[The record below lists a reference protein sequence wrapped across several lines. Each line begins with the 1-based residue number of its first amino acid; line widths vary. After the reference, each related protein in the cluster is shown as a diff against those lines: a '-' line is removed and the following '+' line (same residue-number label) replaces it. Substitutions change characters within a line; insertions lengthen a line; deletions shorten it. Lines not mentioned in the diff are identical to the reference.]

1 MVGFKILSSLAN
13 QERWSRSRGCRARA
27 TPAESPL
34 LLFLHF
40 LSTTCNPQ
48 GSNLQTQFRVRYE
61 ICRGIYSCI
70 YHIAFQESTQ
80 QSLDGFDQN
89 FFMSLN
95 TTLNT
100 LQANQIDDLE
110 NVLLPHLTM
119 DRADSAPL
127 NRSAHNSFQK
137 SNFR

>member
-1 MVGFKILSSLAN
+1 MKSA
-13 QERWSRSRGCRARA
+13 
-27 TPAESPL
+27 
-34 LLFLHF
+34 
-40 LSTTCNPQ
+40 
-48 GSNLQTQFRVRYE
+48 
-61 ICRGIYSCI
+61 SCI
-70 YHIAFQESTQ
+70 CYIAYQESTQ

-127 NRSAHNSFQK
+127 NRSANDNFQK
-137 SNFR
+137 YYFRYYFKV

>member
-1 MVGFKILSSLAN
+1 MYTI
-13 QERWSRSRGCRARA
+13 
-27 TPAESPL
+27 
-34 LLFLHF
+34 
-40 LSTTCNPQ
+40 
-48 GSNLQTQFRVRYE
+48 
-61 ICRGIYSCI
+61 
-70 YHIAFQESTQ
+70 FQESTQ

-127 NRSAHNSFQK
+127 NRFADNQSVCMGPK
-137 SNFR
+137 L